1 MFFVRDKIEDRHAKV
16 ASFLETEPVIAI
28 ILAAVDF
35 EWTLRRAIIGLGSSP
50 NRELRDEVLKKV
62 RGIDDFK
69 KAWKKEVYPRTGKRL
84 TEVVGDW
91 QKLKKTFDA
100 RNKLV
105 HGIKTEP
112 SSKFSEQCVN
122 SYLQASLNILEF
134 SKINGVNLFGKK
146 LPIRKKVVK

>member
-1 MFFVRDKIEDRHAKV
+1 MFLVRDKIEDRHAKI
-16 ASFLETEPVIAI
+16 ASFLETEPVIAV

-50 NRELRDEVLKKV
+50 NRHIRDEVLKKV
-62 RGIDDFK
+62 RGIEDFK

-91 QKLKKTFDA
+91 QKLKKTFAA

-112 SSKFSEQCVN
+112 SSNFSEKCIN
-122 SYLQASLNILEF
+122 SYLQATLDIVSF
-134 SKINGVNLFGKK
+134 ARTHKISIFGKK
-146 LPIRKKVVK
+146 LPVRKI